1 MSTTEMR
8 DIDKE
13 LNDAL
18 ARAKAGV
25 DLAMIELP
33 DVVVFPRLIPAMP
46 ATARKARS
54 TGQLL
59 GRPGPKF
66 VKRGHHVRYRLS
78 DVYAWLESSESYSS
92 TAEASMRT
100 ATSIAS

>member
-1 MSTTEMR
+1 MSITDQR

-13 LNDAL
+13 LADAL

-33 DVVVFPRLIPAMP
+33 DIVVFPRLIPAMP

-54 TGQLL
+54 TGTLL
-59 GRPGPKF
+59 GRPGPRF

-92 TAEASMRT
+92 TAEAS
-100 ATSIAS
+100 IAS

>member
-1 MSTTEMR
+1 MITTEKR
-8 DIDKE
+8 DFDKE
-13 LNDAL
+13 LSDAL

-33 DVVVFPRLIPAMP
+33 DVIVFPRLIPAMP

-54 TGQLL
+54 TGTLL
-59 GRPGPKF
+59 GRPGPRF

-78 DVYAWLESSESYSS
+78 DVYAWLEASDSYSS
-92 TAEASMRT
+92 TAEASINDTTGM
-100 ATSIAS
+100 AS

>member
-1 MSTTEMR
+1 MSITER

-13 LNDAL
+13 LTDAL

-78 DVYAWLESSESYSS
+78 DVYAWLEASDSYSS
-92 TAEASMRT
+92 TAEASMNR
-100 ATSIAS
+100 AS

>member
-1 MSTTEMR
+1 MSINDQR

-13 LNDAL
+13 LADAL

-33 DVVVFPRLIPAMP
+33 DIVVFPRLIPAMP

-54 TGQLL
+54 TGILL
-59 GRPGPKF
+59 GRPGPLF

-92 TAEASMRT
+92 TAEASMRS

>member
-1 MSTTEMR
+1 MSKNQKR

-13 LNDAL
+13 LSDAL
-18 ARAKAGV
+18 ARAQAGV
-25 DLAMIELP
+25 DLAKIELP

-54 TGQLL
+54 TGTLL
-59 GRPGPKF
+59 GRPGPRF

-78 DVYAWLESSESYSS
+78 DVYDWLESSDSYSS
-92 TAEASMRT
+92 TAEASMRST
-100 ATSIAS
+100 TGLAS